1 MERCWYLLFA
11 TLALALPFCTGAD
24 EEGSARL
31 VLSKQILNKYLVEG
45 MDVVIKYSL
54 YNVGTSAALNV
65 QLQDNSFLPED
76 FAIVGGSAKVSIDRI
91 PPGSNVTHVTVIR
104 PLKYGYFNFT
114 AAEVSYLPSEDAS
127 EPQIGYTSEPGQGAI
142 VPFREFDKKFSAH
155 MLDWIAFAV
164 MTLPSLGIPF
174 MLWLSS
180 KSKYDAV
187 LAQKKEKGSKKEEK
201 EN

>member
-1 MERCWYLLFA
+1 MERCWYLLLA
-11 TLALALPFCTGAD
+11 TLALTLPICSGAD
-24 EEGSARL
+24 EEGAARL
-31 VLSKQILNKYLVEG
+31 LLSKQILNKYLVEG
-45 MDVVIKYSL
+45 MDVVIKYSVF
-54 YNVGTSAALNV
+54 NVGTSAALNV
-65 QLQDNSFLPED
+65 QLQDNGFLPED
-76 FAIVGGSAKVSIDRI
+76 FAVVGGNAKVSIDRI
-91 PPGSNVTHVTVIR
+91 PPGANVTHVTVVR

-127 EPQIGYTSEPGQGAI
+127 EPQIGYSSEPGQGAI

-164 MTLPSLGIPF
+164 MTLPSLGIPL